1 MTTIL
6 AVIVAVLVIVDVA
19 LILLVLG
26 LAREIGRIQVRLGP
40 LGARVMDSGPEIGDK
55 APAFDGLVDQ
65 HDREVSVAGIR
76 PRPQLLMFT
85 GPKCSTC
92 KALLPGVK
100 ALAKAEKNLDVVLVS
115 DGTPE
120 EHAEFLASAGVGTEI
135 SYLDAREVGIAY
147 QVGTTPYGVLVDDD
161 GTLVAKGLCNN
172 MSHVES
178 LLNAL
183 ETATPTVQH
192 LYSGLSAARSTER
205 AAG

>member
-6 AVIVAVLVIVDVA
+6 AVIVAVLVIVDIA

-40 LGARVMDSGPEIGDK
+40 LGARVMDSGPEIGEK
-55 APAFDGLVDQ
+55 APAFDGLIDQ
-65 HDREVSVAGIR
+65 YDRGVTVAGIR

-92 KALLPGVK
+92 KALLPGIK
-100 ALAKAEKNLDVVLVS
+100 ALAKSEKNLDVVLVS

-120 EHAEFLASAGVGTEI
+120 EHAEFLASAD
-135 SYLDAREVGIAY
+135 LA
-147 QVGTTPYGVLVDDD
+147 
-161 GTLVAKGLCNN
+161 AKGLCNN

-183 ETATPTVQH
+183 ETSTPTVQN
-192 LYSGLSAARSTER
+192 LYSDLASARSADR